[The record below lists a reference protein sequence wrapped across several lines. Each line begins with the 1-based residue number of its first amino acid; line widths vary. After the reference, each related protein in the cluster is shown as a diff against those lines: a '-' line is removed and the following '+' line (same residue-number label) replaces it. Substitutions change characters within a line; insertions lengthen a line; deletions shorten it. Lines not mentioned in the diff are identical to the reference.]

1 MLIHHLRKTTSGA
14 GGNMSRK
21 CSCGGRSQILAKPH
35 RRVLGN
41 GITNEVYDTDLGV
54 VKPTRVLQNIRIKK
68 ANVPKKYIT
77 FE

>member
-14 GGNMSRK
+14 GGGMSK
-21 CSCGGRSQILAKPH
+21 GNCSCGGKIVAKPH
-35 RRVLGN
+35 RRVMGN

-54 VKPTRVLQNIRIKK
+54 VKPSRVLQNVRIKK

-77 FE
+77 FD

>member
-14 GGNMSRK
+14 GGNMMSR
-21 CSCGGRSQILAKPH
+21 CSSCKKANAH
-35 RRVLGN
+35 RRVVGN
-41 GITNEVYDTDLGV
+41 GVTSAVFDSELKG

-68 ANVPKKYIT
+68 SATPKKYIT